1 MKRFSSIDFLRGT
14 AIVMML
20 FLHQISW
27 FLNANAILAN
37 INNAPLIDILA
48 LVVLEFMGG
57 LAGFFLL
64 VSAIGNMISMYKRLQ
79 AGRSVND
86 LLLSQ
91 VVTGILLVI
100 FAYLV
105 EGDIGYLGA
114 LGDWFRDQTVDALRG
129 KDADHDRQLVDRDEH
144 ASQARGRNLGDIHR
158 RQGRGQPDGDAPEQS
173 PRDEERENSGRC
185 RAKRRDGKEERGQ
198 DQQALAAELVA

>member
-1 MKRFSSIDFLRGT
+1 
-14 AIVMML
+14 MML

-27 FLNANAILAN
+27 FLNSGALLAD

-48 LVVLEFMGG
+48 LIVLEFMGG

-79 AGRSVND
+79 SGRSADD
-86 LLLSQ
+86 LLRSQ
-91 VVTGILLVI
+91 IVTGILLVI

-114 LGDWFRDQTVDALRG
+114 LGNFFHSL
-129 KDADHDRQLVDRDEH
+129 
-144 ASQARGRNLGDIHR
+144 N
-158 RQGRGQPDGDAPEQS
+158 
-173 PRDEERENSGRC
+173 
-185 RAKRRDGKEERGQ
+185 
-198 DQQALAAELVA
+198 